1 MAKVDNRPEEKVMD
15 QLRKIAALAD
25 RGFMGEAAMAR
36 QILEKKLR
44 EYGLTV
50 DDLYKDAKKVRMFR
64 YQNELERRLLV
75 QILVHYFGSSSDE
88 FKGGLIIRKKKVIE
102 IELTDLDYAE
112 LSSEY
117 GYYRDAFAREIKK
130 SNEAFLVAF
139 VNRFDLFDVTPTSD
153 RPTKE
158 LSPEEL
164 KRTLDALRI
173 ARTIEA
179 YPYRKEIAAFK
190 SASRQEAK

>member
-36 QILEKKLR
+36 QILERKLR

-50 DDLYKDAKKVRMFR
+50 DDLYKDAKKVRTFR

-75 QILVHYFGSSSDE
+75 QILVHYFGSASDE

-117 GYYRDAFAREIKK
+117 GYYRGAFAREIKK

-139 VNRFDLFDVTPTSD
+139 VNRFELFDVTPTSVQ
-153 RPTKE
+153 PTKE

-190 SASRQEAK
+190 AENR